1 MQIWTRW
8 LISLIGFLV
17 WLLPLRLRWWMG
29 CGLAWLWFDVLHL
42 RRFTVLKNLSIAFP
56 EWDKQKKYQVARQSM
71 RLLCYTLPEF
81 LTLPMI
87 DKKFVDE
94 KVIFEGLENYRKAE
108 ERGRGILLLSMH
120 LGSGDMGITV
130 MALKGLLVNL
140 ISKKFH
146 NKVLNAVWFGV
157 RERKGVKFIDAHSKK
172 NAFEILAALK
182 RNEAVVFVI
191 DQYMGKPFGIE
202 TTFFGRKTGTAYGLA
217 LFAAK
222 TEAPVLPVYTYRDE
236 NLNTHLVFGPE
247 IPFVKTEDA
256 DLQMQTMTQ
265 KYNDKVEE
273 LVRRHPENWM
283 WVHRRWK
290 RWR

>member
-1 MQIWTRW
+1 MQILIRW
-8 LISLIGFLV
+8 FINLIGFLF
-17 WLLPLRLRWWMG
+17 WLLPLRLRWWTG
-29 CGLAWLWFDVLHL
+29 CLLAWFWFDVLRL
-42 RRFTVLKNLSIAFP
+42 RRYTVLKNLTIAFP
-56 EWDKQKKYQVARQSM
+56 QWSAEEKYQMARKSM
-71 RLLCYTLPEF
+71 RLLCYTFPEF
-81 LTLPMI
+81 FTLPMI
-87 DKKFVDE
+87 DKKFVDK
-94 KVIFEGLENYRKAE
+94 KVIFEGLEHYQEALKKN
-108 ERGRGILLLSMH
+108 RGVLLLSLH

-130 MALKGLLVNL
+130 MALRGLKVNL
-140 ISKKFH
+140 ISKKFS
-146 NKVLNAVWFGV
+146 NKTLNEVWFDI
-157 RERKGVKFIDAHSKK
+157 RERKGAKFIDAHGKK

-182 RNEAVVFVI
+182 RNESVVFVI

-236 NLNTHLVFGPE
+236 NLTTHLVIGPE
-247 IPFVKTEDA
+247 IPFVKSEDD
-256 DLQMQTMTQ
+256 DLQMLTMTQ